1 LIVQENEKYF
11 LRLAAMIPVAPFS
24 LLIWLAGPPRRGRPT
39 KARQAHQG
47 EAGPPRRGR
56 PTKARQ
62 ASDVPIA
69 IRKSTGNASVYQMLS
84 CFLAFT
90 GAIADVLPIYG
101 STLKIAEH
109 TYKSF

>member
-1 LIVQENEKYF
+1 LIVPENEKYF

-39 KARQAHQG
+39 KARQAS
-47 EAGPPRRGR
+47 E
-56 PTKARQ
+56 
-62 ASDVPIA
+62 VPIA